1 MADGS
6 RRRVS
11 SGSPYESI
19 IGISRAVRAGG
30 FISVAGTAPLDAE
43 GRTVAPGDAAQQARR
58 CFEIVVRALEEL
70 GANLSDV
77 VRTRILLTR
86 IEDWEAVARVHG
98 EFFRDVRPANT
109 VMQVSRF
116 IDPDWLVEVEADAVI
131 DGESTN
137 QS

>member
-1 MADGS
+1 MSDGQ

-19 IGISRAVRAGG
+19 IGISRAVHAGS

-43 GRTVAPGDAAQQARR
+43 GKTVGAGDAAAQARR
-58 CFEIVVRALEEL
+58 CFEIVARALEES
-70 GANLSDV
+70 GAGLADV

-86 IEDWEAVARVHG
+86 IEDWEVVARVHG
-98 EFFRDVRPANT
+98 EFFRDVRPVNT

-116 IDPDWLVEVEADAVI
+116 IDPDWLVEVEADAVV
-131 DGESTN
+131 E
-137 QS
+137 

>member
-1 MADGS
+1 MSDGQ

-19 IGISRAVRAGG
+19 IGISRAVRAGS

-43 GRTVAPGDAAQQARR
+43 GKTVGAGDAAAQARR
-58 CFEIVVRALEEL
+58 CFEIVARALEEL
-70 GANLSDV
+70 GAGLADV

-98 EFFRDVRPANT
+98 EFFQAVRPVNT

-116 IDPDWLVEVEADAVI
+116 IDPDWLVEVEADAVV
-131 DGESTN
+131 E
-137 QS
+137 